1 MNLNKSIKATYDNI
15 RSDVNDTLFSLV
27 DSYGQDLLSTIKK
40 FVVVVLSEIK
50 DTTPSSIG
58 SWDVTY
64 PEKII
69 VDPEYLVYDRDLPLQ
84 VAYMINRNAGVSVI
98 LNRKD
103 GHIVAIVVVDGLSVS
118 KKTIG
123 DSKDLVEEIKKY
135 L

>member
-103 GHIVAIVVVDGLSVS
+103 GHIVAIVVVDGRSVS